1 MSAADVLVLGGPDTG
16 KTHYAGQFLGRL
28 RNDREGIL
36 RVRPGGEADLHKFEE
51 VLACLEE
58 GRAAGHTP
66 AATWTGM
73 RCQLQLRKGD
83 DISLEWPDYAGERL
97 AAIVDNRELT
107 ADWQASI
114 SAAKAWLL
122 FIRLSTLG
130 LHEDL
135 LTRPSDPIADHAAPQ
150 AHNLD
155 GAGWD
160 DRARYVEIL
169 QMLLFAAGRST
180 SKPVRAPRLAVVFSC
195 WDELDEQGTP
205 EQMFRDRL
213 PLLHAFIRSTWA
225 DSAWSAW
232 GLSSLGRALNPDSRD
247 AEFVKKGPENF
258 GYVIPPGRVDQDRD
272 LTAPVA
278 WLLQV

>member
-1 MSAADVLVLGGPDTG
+1 MSAADVLVLGGPAAG

-28 RNDREGIL
+28 RNDRRGIL
-36 RVRPGGEADLHKFEE
+36 RIRPGGEDDLHKFEE
-51 VLACLEE
+51 VLARLEE

-73 RCQLQLRKGD
+73 TCLLQTSGGSEV
-83 DISLEWPDYAGERL
+83 SLEWPDYAGERF

-107 ADWQASI
+107 AEWQASVS
-114 SAAKAWLL
+114 SARAWLL

-135 LTRPSDPIADHAAPQ
+135 LTRPRDPVSGQAAAETPDLEGT
-150 AHNLD
+150 A
-155 GAGWD
+155 WD

-169 QMLLFAAGRST
+169 QMLLFAAGQST
-180 SKPVRAPRLAVVFSC
+180 AKPVVAPRLAVVFSC
-195 WDELDEQGTP
+195 WDELDETGTP
-205 EQMFRDRL
+205 EQILRGRL

-225 DSAWSAW
+225 DGAWSAW
-232 GLSSLGRALNPDSRD
+232 GLSSLERALSQNSRD
-247 AEFVKKGPENF
+247 AEFVKNGPESF
-258 GYVIPPGRVDQDRD
+258 GYVIPPGGTDQERD

>member
-1 MSAADVLVLGGPDTG
+1 MSAADVLVLGGPEAG

-28 RNDREGIL
+28 RNDREGTL
-36 RVRPGGEADLHKFEE
+36 RVRPGGEDDLHKFEE
-51 VLACLEE
+51 VLGCLEE

-66 AATWTGM
+66 AGTWTGM
-73 RCQLQLRKGD
+73 KCQLQLRGGG

-97 AAIVDNRELT
+97 ATIVDNRELT

-114 SAAKAWLL
+114 STAKAWLL

-135 LTRPSDPIADHAAPQ
+135 LTRPPDPISNDVAAEAD
-150 AHNLD
+150 NLR

-160 DRARYVEIL
+160 DRARYVEML
-169 QMLLFAAGRST
+169 QLLLFAAGRPT
-180 SKPVRAPRLAVVFSC
+180 FKRVLAPRLAVVFSC
-195 WDELDEQGTP
+195 WDELDEKGTP
-205 EQMFRDRL
+205 EQTLRDRL
-213 PLLHAFIRSTWA
+213 PLLHAFIQSTWA
-225 DSAWSAW
+225 DRAWSAW
-232 GLSSLGRALNPDSRD
+232 GLSSLGRALSQDSRD
-247 AEFVKKGPENF
+247 DDFVKSGPENF
-258 GYVIPPGRVDQDRD
+258 GYVIPPGTTQQERD